1 MLTNQIKTGG
11 LMKRFASAMLIAAFL
26 AVAACAPLPPF
37 EIKPVT
43 PNLNI
48 QSSQVRPL
56 KIAVVIQDPMPYS
69 VFYKGQGSYSRESTA
84 ETRSMGFMLER
95 DLTKVVSDT
104 LSQAFTQLVVLRDL
118 PQPGQYDASVNLNI
132 GQILL
137 KEVVV
142 ITGETC
148 DITAEW
154 NMTVLDGQNRELFTK
169 KGISPSHNFKFS
181 IINSSHDIILGM
193 NWGLSLIL
201 SELSREW
208 GTILYNMEIPTA
220 KR

>member
-1 MLTNQIKTGG
+1 MQ
-11 LMKRFASAMLIAAFL
+11 RFLCAMLITVSL
-26 AVAACAPLPPF
+26 TIAACAPLPPF

-48 QSSQVRPL
+48 QTSQVRPL
-56 KIAVVIQDPMPYS
+56 KVAVIVQDPMPYS

-95 DLTKVVSDT
+95 DMAKVVSDT
-104 LSQAFTQLVVLRDL
+104 LSQAFKQLVVLREL
-118 PQPGQYDASVNLNI
+118 PQPGQYDASVSLNI

-137 KEVVV
+137 KERVVV
-142 ITGETC
+142 TGETC
-148 DITAEW
+148 DITADW

-169 KGISPSHNFKFS
+169 QGISPAHNFKFS
-181 IINSSHDIILGM
+181 IFNASHDMILGM

-201 SELSREW
+201 SELSKEW
-208 GTILYNMEIPTA
+208 GTILYNMEIPVA